1 MLLEGRQLGRG
12 NLAQENIGY
21 RFGVTAAAP
30 VPFDIFLKIV
40 NRNTQQPTETQGVK
54 LGAIFFKLTVGDGEV
69 VERRVDNQQSVFAVK
84 KKATGGVFSDPA
96 HARRFGS
103 LLQGVVKYLQAQ

>member
-30 VPFDIFLKIV
+30 VPFDIFLKIDSNYSLEIDFSILTCLSV
-40 NRNTQQPTETQGVK
+40 CDYDTTGILTGQIVK
-54 LGAIFFKLTVGDGEV
+54 LCETHCE
-69 VERRVDNQQSVFAVK
+69 QSCE
-84 KKATGGVFSDPA
+84 TM
-96 HARRFGS
+96 
-103 LLQGVVKYLQAQ
+103 